1 MIPPPAFGPKGQF
14 FSNVSRNLPA
24 ADKVGGGMSVETRK
38 TFIHPTAIVD
48 PEAELSMGVSVGP
61 YSIVEANVMI
71 GEGTTVGARVT
82 VEGHTTIGR
91 DNQIFTGA
99 VIGSVTQDKKYKGG
113 ITYLKIGDR
122 NKIRE
127 YVTINPGTED
137 SSETVIGDDNLI
149 MAYAHVAHNC
159 MIGNK
164 TIIAN
169 AGTLAGHVVVEDL
182 AVIGG
187 LSGVHQFVRIGYL
200 AIMGGNSKAVKDIP
214 PYIMVDGHP
223 AKAYG
228 LNVVGMERAEIPK
241 EERLLLKRA
250 FKIIFRSGL
259 STKNA
264 IQSLQDNLPPSQAI
278 LRLIKFLESSD
289 RGTCK

>member
-1 MIPPPAFGPKGQF
+1 
-14 FSNVSRNLPA
+14 
-24 ADKVGGGMSVETRK
+24 MSVETKK
-38 TFIHPTAIVD
+38 TFVHPTAIVH
-48 PEAELSMGVSVGP
+48 PEAEIGSGVSIGP
-61 YSIVEANVMI
+61 FSMIEANVVI
-71 GEGTTVGARVT
+71 GDGTTVGARVT
-82 VEGHTTIGR
+82 IEGHTTLGQ

-99 VIGSVTQDKKYKGG
+99 VIGSMTQDKKYRGG

-127 YVTINPGTED
+127 YVTVNPGTD
-137 SSETVIGDDNLI
+137 DGSETVIGDDNLI

-159 MIGNK
+159 VIGNK

-169 AGTLAGHVVVEDL
+169 AGTLAGHVIVEDR

-187 LSGVHQFVRIGYL
+187 LCGVHQFVRIGYMS
-200 AIMGGNSKAVKDIP
+200 IMGGNSKAVQDIP
-214 PYIMVDGHP
+214 SFTMVDGHP

-228 LNVVGMERAEIPK
+228 LNVVGMERADVPK

-250 FKIIFRSGL
+250 FKIIFRSKL

-264 IQSLQDNLPPSQAI
+264 IRALKADLPEGPAI
-278 LRLIKFLESSD
+278 ARLVKFLESSE
-289 RGTCK
+289 RGICK